1 MRNQNNL
8 LNIRARENFILCSA
22 IIILIIGI
30 FWPVFS
36 FDYVL
41 YDDGGY
47 VYNNQN
53 VLRGLTL
60 ENVKW
65 AFTTFDRSNWHP
77 LTWLSYLL
85 DVELFGMNPGAQHA
99 VNLFFHV
106 LNSVL
111 LFVLLTKITGQRS
124 ASLIV
129 AGLFAV
135 HPLHVESVAWISERK
150 DVLSTFFFL
159 MALLCYARY
168 IQKPSRTRYGFMAL
182 SYAIGLMAKPMLV
195 TFPFVLLLLD
205 FWPFHRLNS
214 LTNNFKELTF
224 IKRSVPLIIEKIP
237 LFVLSA
243 ISCVLTFLSQKEG
256 GAVSNIDF
264 FSCVSNAFIS
274 YFMYLVKTVAP
285 FHLSAFYPFPNNISV
300 LKLSISC
307 VVLLCLAVIAIK
319 RVRKSPW
326 IFVGLAWYIGTL
338 VPVIGI
344 VHVGDLAM
352 ADRYTYIPHIGLF
365 IAAVWSAYFF
375 MKRCGIAEKTIVLLG
390 CMIVLLLSVISAK
403 QVNVWKDSV
412 TLFEHAIKV
421 NENNHVAFNN
431 LGAALALNGEMNE
444 ATGYFIKALK
454 IRPEYPEALAN
465 LNVSLGANT
474 RPDQAIEKL
483 KSLIKI
489 HPDNPALAYTLGVL
503 YRHNGELNKAIEEYQ
518 RALSENKRFPQA
530 QFDLAFVYSIKGEYE
545 KALAEFKKT
554 IKIRSDLIW
563 AYYYIAAILAAQNR
577 IEESI
582 RWLDR
587 AIEKGFSNWDFLKN
601 DKMLENIRKTSYYK
615 ERFVK

>member
-1 MRNQNNL
+1 M
-8 LNIRARENFILCSA
+8 A
-22 IIILIIGI
+22 
-30 FWPVFS
+30 
-36 FDYVL
+36 
-41 YDDGGY
+41 
-47 VYNNQN
+47 
-53 VLRGLTL
+53 
-60 ENVKW
+60 
-65 AFTTFDRSNWHP
+65 
-77 LTWLSYLL
+77 
-85 DVELFGMNPGAQHA
+85 LFG
-99 VNLFFHV
+99 
-106 LNSVL
+106 
-111 LFVLLTKITGQRS
+111 
-124 ASLIV
+124 
-129 AGLFAV
+129 
-135 HPLHVESVAWISERK
+135 
-150 DVLSTFFFL
+150 
-159 MALLCYARY
+159 YARY
-168 IQKPSRTRYGFMAL
+168 VQKPSRARYGIMAL
-182 SYAIGLMAKPMLV
+182 LYALGLMAKPMLV

-214 LTNNFKELTF
+214 LTNNYKELTF

-243 ISCVLTFLSQKEG
+243 ISCILTFLSQKEG

-264 FSCVSNAFIS
+264 FSRVSNAFIS

-285 FHLSAFYPFPNNISV
+285 FHLSAFYPFPNNINV
-300 LKLSISC
+300 LKLAISC

-344 VHVGDLAM
+344 VHVGDQAM

-375 MKRCGIAEKTIVLLG
+375 MKRCGITEKTIVLLG

-431 LGAALALNGEMNE
+431 LGAALALNGKMNE

-454 IRPEYPEALAN
+454 IRPEYPEALTN

-474 RPDQAIEKL
+474 SPDQAIEKL

-503 YRHNGELNKAIEEYQ
+503 YRHNGELDKAIEEYQ

-587 AIEKGFSNWDFLKN
+587 AIEKGYDNWDFLKN
-601 DKMLENIRKTSYYK
+601 DKMLENIRKTTYYK

>member
-85 DVELFGMNPGAQHA
+85 DIELFGMNPGAQHGI
-99 VNLFFHV
+99 NLFFHI

-111 LFVLLTKITGQRS
+111 LFVILTKITGQRS

-159 MALLCYARY
+159 MALLGYARY
-168 IQKPSRTRYGFMAL
+168 VQKPSRARYGIMAL
-182 SYAIGLMAKPMLV
+182 LYALGLMAKPMLV

-243 ISCVLTFLSQKEG
+243 ISCILTFLSQKEG

-431 LGAALALNGEMNE
+431 LGAALALNGKMNE

-454 IRPEYPEALAN
+454 IRPEYPEALTN

-474 RPDQAIEKL
+474 SPDQAIEKL

>member
-8 LNIRARENFILCSA
+8 LNIRDRENFILCSV

-36 FDYVL
+36 FEYVV

-47 VYNNQN
+47 IYSNPRVI
-53 VLRGLTL
+53 RGLTL
-60 ENVKW
+60 ENIKW

-85 DVELFGMNPGAQHA
+85 DIELFGMDPAAQHA
-99 VNLFFHV
+99 VNLFFHI
-106 LNSVL
+106 LNSIF
-111 LFVLLTKITGQRS
+111 LFVLLTKITGQRP

-224 IKRSVPLIIEKIP
+224 IKKSVPLIIEKIP

-243 ISCVLTFLSQKEG
+243 ISCILTFLSQKQG

-264 FSCVSNAFIS
+264 FSRVSNAFIS

-307 VVLLCLAVIAIK
+307 GVLLCLAVIAIK

-344 VHVGDLAM
+344 VHVGDQAM

-365 IAAVWSAYFF
+365 IAAVWSTYFF
-375 MKRCGIAEKTIVLLG
+375 IKRYGIAEKTIVLLG

-403 QVNVWKDSV
+403 QVNVWEDSF

-431 LGAALALNGEMNE
+431 LVAALALNGKMNE

-454 IRPEYPEALAN
+454 IRPEYPEALTN

-474 RPDQAIEKL
+474 SPDQAIEKL

-503 YRHNGELNKAIEEYQ
+503 YRHNGELDKAIEEYQ
-518 RALSENKRFPQA
+518 RALLENKQFPQA

-545 KALAEFKKT
+545 KALVEFKKT

-587 AIEKGFSNWDFLKN
+587 AIEKGFNNWDFLKS